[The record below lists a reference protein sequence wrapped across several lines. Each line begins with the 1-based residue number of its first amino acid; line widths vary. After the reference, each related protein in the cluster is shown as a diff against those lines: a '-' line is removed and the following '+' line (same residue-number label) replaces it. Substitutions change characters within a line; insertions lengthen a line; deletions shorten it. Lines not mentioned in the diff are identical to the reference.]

1 SQTARPTSAR
11 IETEAAR
18 RFAPNSPKG
27 TFDVL
32 AKPDIFICY
41 QQKSYYRDRMEGTL
55 SRGAKKDGIEM
66 PPFKVPL
73 GTKRSVASNE
83 VDIS

>member
-41 QQKSYYRDRMEGTL
+41 QHFRKNLLISISL
-55 SRGAKKDGIEM
+55 SIIFPTFTR
-66 PPFKVPL
+66 
-73 GTKRSVASNE
+73 
-83 VDIS
+83 

>member
-41 QQKSYYRDRMEGTL
+41 QQFISYRALPRELERENRSEAEIFGW
-55 SRGAKKDGIEM
+55 KKAGQ
-66 PPFKVPL
+66 L
-73 GTKRSVASNE
+73 H
-83 VDIS
+83 